1 MNRKNLII
9 SSILVIFSIII
20 EMIIG
25 YNRELDIYWYGNFMF
40 ITLNAVALLLFNL
53 NYILKKVYY
62 IILSLIPVIPI
73 IILIFNLKYIGV
85 YTYPANAIKLI
96 SLSILL
102 YIFSPQ
108 MIFIYYKNSLYS
120 KIECTDCKTIN
131 KRFNNF
137 CCKCG
142 NKVEYKNKI
151 WNYLI
156 IISSAF
162 QITGIFLLLFC
173 NQIFG
178 YIFISVKI
186 YHIFTLLYSLL
197 FSFLFFMKINKL
209 KLNKIVNLIFLL
221 FIIISSVALG
231 FITYNTESFLFTTYT
246 LISLMLL
253 NLFTYCLLPI
263 TFNKL

>member
-1 MNRKNLII
+1 MNKKNVII
-9 SSILVIFSIII
+9 SSILIITSIII
-20 EMIIG
+20 EMIVG
-25 YNRELDIYWYGNFMF
+25 YNRYRNLDIFLYGNFMF

-53 NYILKKVYY
+53 DYILKKNYY
-62 IILSLIPVIPI
+62 IILSLSPIIPI
-73 IILIFNLKYIGV
+73 IILIFYLKYIGIRP
-85 YTYPANAIKLI
+85 TNAIKLI
-96 SLSILL
+96 SLSTLL

-108 MIFIYYKNSLYS
+108 MIFIYYKNSLYN
-120 KIECTDCKTIN
+120 KIECTNCKTIN

-142 NKVEYKNKI
+142 SKIEYKNKI

-162 QITGIFLLLFC
+162 QIAGIFLLLFC

-197 FSFLFFMKINKL
+197 FSFLIFIKINKL
-209 KLNKIVNLIFLL
+209 KLNKIVNPICLSFV
-221 FIIISSVALG
+221 IISSVVLG
-231 FITYNTESFLFTTYT
+231 FITYNTEAFLFTTYI
-246 LISLMLL
+246 LISMMLL
-253 NLFTYCLLPI
+253 NLFTYCLLSI
-263 TFNKL
+263 TFNKF